1 VPSHRPPRGLPHGQP
16 WAELDEVGCGGVEG
30 RPRPSA
36 RSGCARSTG
45 WHSTDERAGGAEDIL
60 GRLPAGPDT
69 GVVHHVYLDQ
79 NKWID
84 LAKARSGRKEGA
96 HLVEVLQAAQEAV
109 RAGDAS
115 FPLSAQHYYE
125 TLHRGGRESREHLA
139 GTMLGLSQGDAIAPA
154 KVVVPYEIEIALIEQ
169 LQLPN
174 DRPPAVQIFG
184 KGANHVFNT
193 EMFTYE
199 APDEYEGCPLPAE
212 LQAMATV
219 VGSTRMEFAILAGS
233 PSSETTR
240 LALSEHMRLTG
251 SEFACGQQ
259 DLRDRIAEMRSGRR
273 DDAMTATAIADI
285 LDLLLAACTRLGV
298 DPGRLLAGGSEVL
311 GPLVYAIP
319 SRWVEREMRRLR
331 HANRQKQWE
340 GNDLNDVMA
349 LSVAVPYCDVV
360 VTEGQWV
367 HFVRAAKLDRRC
379 KTKMISDLRRLPEL
393 LGR

>member
-1 VPSHRPPRGLPHGQP
+1 VQ
-16 WAELDEVGCGGVEG
+16 
-30 RPRPSA
+30 
-36 RSGCARSTG
+36 
-45 WHSTDERAGGAEDIL
+45 
-60 GRLPAGPDT
+60 
-69 GVVHHVYLDQ
+69 HVYLDQ

-84 LAKARSGRKEGA
+84 LAKARAGRREQA

-125 TLHRGGRESREHLA
+125 TQHRGRRESREHLA
-139 GTMLGLSQGDAIAPA
+139 LTMLGLSQGDAIAQA
-154 KVVVPYEIEIALIEQ
+154 QVVVPYEIEIALIEQ

-193 EMFTYE
+193 EMFTCK
-199 APDEYEGCPLPAE
+199 APDEHEGRPLPAE
-212 LQAMATV
+212 LQAVATV
-219 VGSTRMEFAILAGS
+219 VGSTIMEFAILAGS

-240 LALSEHMRLTG
+240 LTLSEHMRLAG
-251 SEFACGQQ
+251 SEFARGQQ
-259 DLRDRIAEMRSGRR
+259 DLRDRIAEMRRGRLE
-273 DDAMTATAIADI
+273 DAMTATAIADI
-285 LDLLLAACTRLGV
+285 LDPLLAACTRLGV

-311 GPLVYAIP
+311 GPLVCAIP

-331 HANRQKQWE
+331 HANPQKQWE

-349 LSVAVPYCDVV
+349 LSVAVPYCNVV
-360 VTEGQWV
+360 ITERQWAD
-367 HFVRAAKLDRRC
+367 FVGVAKLDRRFD
-379 KTKMISDLRRLPEL
+379 TTVISDLRRLPEL